1 MSLIDTFVRGLSIN
15 VLKLFLIR
23 QIEYFFSKV
32 YSQLRLFKML
42 DYIIIEGQ
50 LKKIHMISFEKATW
64 SNS

>member
-23 QIEYFFSKV
+23 QIKYFFLKSKV

-50 LKKIHMISFEKATW
+50 LKKNTYD
-64 SNS
+64 